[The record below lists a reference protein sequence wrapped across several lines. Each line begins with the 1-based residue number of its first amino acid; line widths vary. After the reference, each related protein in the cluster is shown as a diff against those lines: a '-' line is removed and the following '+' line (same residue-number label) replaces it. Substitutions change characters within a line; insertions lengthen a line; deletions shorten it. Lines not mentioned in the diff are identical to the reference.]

1 MDSSACLYKYLW
13 LTRWMLA
20 DKLNVFCRISSE
32 DYGVMGLRY
41 GTGNLSFGA
50 MLMPFASMWPEFM

>member
-1 MDSSACLYKYLW
+1 
-13 LTRWMLA
+13 MLA
-20 DKLNVFCRISSE
+20 DKLNVFRRISSE

-50 MLMPFASMWPEFM
+50 MLMPFASM